1 MHGIDPATIRTADE
15 FRRLPQMDKE
25 SCLLRYPLPEL
36 CRGGS
41 PDGCDLV
48 SVSPPMDGFAF
59 AAPQRLA
66 GEDGR
71 PQALFAPRAAWGRG
85 AR

>member
-1 MHGIDPATIRTADE
+1 
-15 FRRLPQMDKE
+15 MDKE
-25 SCLLRYPLPEL
+25 SCLLRYPLSEL
-36 CRGGS
+36 CRDGS
-41 PDGCDLV
+41 LDGCDLV
-48 SVSPPMDGFAF
+48 SVSLPMDGFAF

-71 PQALFAPRAAWGRG
+71 LQALFAPRAAWGRG